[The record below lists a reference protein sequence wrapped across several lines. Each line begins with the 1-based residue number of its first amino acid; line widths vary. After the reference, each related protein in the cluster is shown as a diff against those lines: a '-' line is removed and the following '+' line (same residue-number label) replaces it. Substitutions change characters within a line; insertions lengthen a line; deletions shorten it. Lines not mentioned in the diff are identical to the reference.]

1 MRVEGVGD
9 VDLRGNVAL
18 GKETMNATALWQ
30 SGTGVAVPL
39 RVVPSPTGLPSKRG
53 PGLGFEGRK
62 RRGRQDEK
70 IP

>member
-30 SGTGVAVPL
+30 SGVGMIE
-39 RVVPSPTGLPSKRG
+39 SKVHSENIFN
-53 PGLGFEGRK
+53 LLA
-62 RRGRQDEK
+62 
-70 IP
+70 IL